1 MMSKNGKKDVS
12 YHLRLLTNLPWQWHA
27 MWRKPNLSC
36 TCFNSSESQES
47 CDSLAK
53 INFVKATFRKFDAM
67 HDHIKNAEASRNY
80 CIIYRKSKHSCK
92 HCIYY
97 NESWL
102 NNKTKRYDTCL
113 FVPSFYCCCWY
124 FIQLSLFAAA
134 ILILKDSHI
143 CYAHKFRVYISRA
156 AWHLQPLFLK
166 CQLGI

>member
-102 NNKTKRYDTCL
+102 NNKTKKVWHL
-113 FVPSFYCCCWY
+113 FVCPFILLLLLIFYTIVFVCCC
-124 FIQLSLFAAA
+124 
-134 ILILKDSHI
+134 HI
-143 CYAHKFRVYISRA
+143 DPKGFPYLLCTQI
-156 AWHLQPLFLK
+156 
-166 CQLGI
+166 